1 MGSFLVTVLLGAWLL
16 PGAWL
21 SGATVGLGVGLLISS
36 VVHLRATRGTATR
49 SEDPMNAT
57 TEAIMT
63 PRSGHPVLSV
73 LEPRF
78 PTIYP
83 DHASRVDRTVGRDE
97 QVEQVERAS

>member
-1 MGSFLVTVLLGAWLL
+1 MGSFLVTILLGAWLL

-36 VVHLRATRGTATR
+36 VAHLRATRGTATR

-57 TEAIMT
+57 TEASAMS
-63 PRSGHPVLSV
+63 RSGHPVLSV
-73 LEPRF
+73 LEARF

-83 DHASRVDRTVGRDE
+83 DHSSHVARTVAHA
-97 QVEQVERAS
+97 EQVERAS